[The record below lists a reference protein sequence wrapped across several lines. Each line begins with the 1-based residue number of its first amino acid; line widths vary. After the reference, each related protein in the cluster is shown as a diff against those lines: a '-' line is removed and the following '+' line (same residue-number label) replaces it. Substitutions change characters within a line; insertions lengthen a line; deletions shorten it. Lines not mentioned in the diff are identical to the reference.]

1 MTPVDYTNLTR
12 LAPQV
17 YGAMKQEDVCIE
29 EMSELTKAI
38 IKKRRRLDSNIAEEI
53 ADVIIML
60 SQLSHIHNCEEDVQR
75 WIERK
80 CRRLAEE
87 ISKEVR
93 NGDYV
98 YVSTNNC

>member
-1 MTPVDYTNLTR
+1 MTPINYTQLTK

-17 YGAMKQEDVCIE
+17 YGDMKQEDVCIE
-29 EMSELTKAI
+29 EMSELTQAI
-38 IKKRRRLDSNIAEEI
+38 IHSRRRRESNIAEEI

-60 SQLSHIHNCEEDVQR
+60 SQLSHIHECEEEVQK

-80 CRRLAEE
+80 CRRLAEDV
-87 ISKEVR
+87 SKEIR

>member
-1 MTPVDYTNLTR
+1 MTPINYTQLTK

-17 YGAMKQEDVCIE
+17 YGDMKQEDVCIE
-29 EMSELTKAI
+29 EMSELTQAI
-38 IKKRRRLDSNIAEEI
+38 IRSRRRRESNIAEEI

-60 SQLSHIHNCEEDVQR
+60 SQLSHIHECEEEVQK

-80 CRRLAEE
+80 CRRLADDV
-87 ISKEVR
+87 SKEIR